1 MVCQGI
7 CVLTNQLTVHSGGVN
22 RGRVAIKRATKSYK
36 DFSCHSQ
43 FVKVK
48 IWRQTMVITT
58 NFQSQQIASTP
69 HFT

>member
-7 CVLTNQLTVHSGGVN
+7 CVLTNQLIVYSGGVN

-36 DFSCHSQ
+36 DFLVTPNLS
-43 FVKVK
+43 VK
-48 IWRQTMVITT
+48 IWRQNMVITT